1 MLSVARAVEDGRRT
15 LGRSRAHSSFSL
27 SAWPASS
34 SRQRA
39 RNSPNR
45 SGAADARFEP
55 DQIVSLRE
63 LRQRLS
69 RWLHVVRMGDVKH
82 RPRDKLRPRIPEGAL
97 ERRVHALEVAVEA
110 DDAQE
115 VDREVEGLLQPG
127 PGLRQMR
134 RARVD
139 ALLPFPG
146 AEPPMAKPKSAGIMI
161 RWVGCRSTPRA
172 LRQDIAARTLGSP
185 ARGRRFCSSCWRL
198 GDRATGSETV
208 DHTTGALGRCASR
221 VPGWRRAG
229 LVPTRSHPA
238 VPSGRSSA
246 RIWLTR
252 ALSLARPRGF
262 EPLTFGSVDR
272 RSIQLSYGRR
282 AALRRGSSLASGR
295 RIGRADGE
303 GGIRTRDGV

>member
-82 RPRDKLRPRIPEGAL
+82 RPRHKLRPRIPEGAL
-97 ERRVHALEVAVEA
+97 ERRVHPLEVAVEA

-198 GDRATGSETV
+198 DDRATGSETV
-208 DHTTGALGRCASR
+208 DHTTGGPVGLNRQ
-221 VPGWRRAG
+221 PGLETRRSC
-229 LVPTRSHPA
+229 SHPFLPGGA
-238 VPSGRSSA
+238 EPPQPDQGFGFPEPFLSA
-246 RIWLTR
+246 PERIRTSDLRFRRPTLYPAELR
-252 ALSLARPRGF
+252 A
-262 EPLTFGSVDR
+262 
-272 RSIQLSYGRR
+272 Q
-282 AALRRGSSLASGR
+282 AASRRGSSLASGR
-295 RIGRADGE
+295 WIGRVDGE